1 MSFSYNG
8 VRGTYGFH
16 HFQVRDVRIV
26 NWRDS
31 QAGKKKK
38 NCSSLCTPCVS
49 VSSRW
54 QRFKGLKG
62 NMKPIVNSQ

>member
-8 VRGTYGFH
+8 VRETYGFH

-31 QAGKKKK
+31 QAGKK
-38 NCSSLCTPCVS
+38 NAILSLYS
-49 VSSRW
+49 
-54 QRFKGLKG
+54 GLCLIE
-62 NMKPIVNSQ
+62 MAAV